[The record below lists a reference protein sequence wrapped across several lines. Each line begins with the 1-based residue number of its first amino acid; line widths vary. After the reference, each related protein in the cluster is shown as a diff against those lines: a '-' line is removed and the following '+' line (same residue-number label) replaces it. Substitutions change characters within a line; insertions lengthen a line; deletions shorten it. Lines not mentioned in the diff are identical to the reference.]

1 MKTILLV
8 IGDAEERERI
18 RAALGERGHWV
29 TAVDDR
35 RGALRAAADQ
45 APDLVLVSSEV
56 SGAAEVVKSFGSR
69 NGGPGALLLAP
80 PDRTEDAF
88 VIYEAGADR
97 ILSQPVRIRDLV
109 DAVEQSLAAPRDAFA
124 PAPAAPGRMFT
135 AQEIFGDVLAEV
147 ERAGEEEPPEA
158 AESAAPGPAAEVEK
172 AEEARGVEAA
182 GEIEAAKQLEE
193 RAPSAAPP
201 APVRS
206 EPSVPPPSAS
216 PPAAAPP
223 QPAPSARPV
232 PPAAPSGPPPE
243 PPGAET
249 AGAAEAPAAETAAP
263 GAEPGRFGQY
273 QLVERIAVGGMAEVW
288 KARMSGV
295 EGFRKTVAIKKILPH
310 LAESRDFVT
319 MFIDEAKLAAELSHE
334 NIVHIYDLGK
344 IGQDYFIAMEYV
356 DGRDLRSIL
365 NAARERGARLP
376 FGLSLRIAG
385 RLASALDHAHRRRS
399 GNGVLGLVHRDVSPR
414 NVLVGREGVVKL
426 CDFGV
431 AKAASTVARTQVGVL
446 KGKLEYMSPE
456 QASGGAVD
464 ARSDVFSLGALLF
477 EMLTGEPLFSG
488 EGEVALL
495 ETVRACRVR
504 APRAV
509 DPEIPREVDRIV
521 QRALRKDPAK
531 RFPGAGEMQRE
542 LEAALRQLGLA
553 PETGD
558 LARWVDELFAAPVPA
573 APAEESRAGTAS
585 AAVREEPAPEADGR
599 RRRRWIAAAVAA
611 LAVLAL
617 GLVAMGLLRDAP
629 SVEEPETETAVA
641 APAPAPPAAEVEPQ
655 PTPPP
660 LDVEAIVDR
669 ELERREAELREAF
682 LEEERRLQR
691 ELERLES
698 EAGRD
703 GGAPPP

>member
-8 IGDAEERERI
+8 IGSAEERERI
-18 RAALGERGHWV
+18 RATLGERGLWV
-29 TAVDDR
+29 TAVEDR

-56 SGAAEVVKSFGSR
+56 AGASEIVKSFGTR
-69 NGGPGALLLAP
+69 NGGPGALLMAP
-80 PDRTEDAF
+80 PDRTEEAF

-97 ILSQPVRIRDLV
+97 ILSLPVRSRDLV
-109 DAVEQSLAAPRDAFA
+109 DAVEQALAAPRDVFS
-124 PAPAAPGRMFT
+124 PVPAAHGKKFT
-135 AQEIFGDVLAEV
+135 AEEIFGDVLAEV
-147 ERAGEEEPPEA
+147 ERHGLEEPAGPAEPERPTKPDRPATAEEVAPLTAPPAAPPPAGPEPRPAQPEPEA
-158 AESAAPGPAAEVEK
+158 ARPEP
-172 AEEARGVEAA
+172 EAA
-182 GEIEAAKQLEE
+182 RPEPEAA
-193 RAPSAAPP
+193 RP
-201 APVRS
+201 
-206 EPSVPPPSAS
+206 EPAS
-216 PPAAAPP
+216 PPAPP
-223 QPAPSARPV
+223 R
-232 PPAAPSGPPPE
+232 PPAGLE
-243 PPGAET
+243 PVER
-249 AGAAEAPAAETAAP
+249 PAATPA
-263 GAEPGRFGQY
+263 PGRFGQY

-344 IGQDYFIAMEYV
+344 IGPDYFIAMEYV
-356 DGRDLRSIL
+356 EGRDLRGIL
-365 NAARERGARLP
+365 NAARERGVKLP
-376 FGLSLRIAG
+376 LDLSLRIAA
-385 RLASALDHAHRRRS
+385 RLASALDYAHGRRS
-399 GNGVLGLVHRDVSPR
+399 GDGALGLVHRDVSPR
-414 NVLVGREGVVKL
+414 NVLVGREGHVKL

-488 EGEVALL
+488 EGEVGLL
-495 ETVRACRVR
+495 EAVRACRVR
-504 APRAV
+504 APRTI

-521 QRALRKDPAK
+521 LRALRKDPAK
-531 RFPGAGEMQRE
+531 RFPDAGEMQHE
-542 LEAALRQLGLA
+542 LEAALRGLGAA
-553 PETGD
+553 PETED
-558 LARWVDELFAAPVPA
+558 LARWVDGLYAAPVS
-573 APAEESRAGTAS
+573 APRPEETGAVS
-585 AAVREEPAPEADGR
+585 AAAATGEAAERRPDR
-599 RRRRWIAAAVAA
+599 RRRRWIAAALAA

-617 GLVAMGLLRDAP
+617 GLAALGLLREAP
-629 SVEEPETETAVA
+629 SEEAAEAGATVDAAADAAKAAPPAAPPAAAE
-641 APAPAPPAAEVEPQ
+641 APAPAAD
-655 PTPPP
+655 
-660 LDVEAIVDR
+660 LDVEAIVNR

-698 EAGRD
+698 EAGRQ
-703 GGAPPP
+703 GAPPPP